1 MNSSIRIITTAG
13 DYLIANELMTAVQ
26 QILGNTFDVHACPI
40 NNLPE
45 HTGADLFLCV
55 SSRKTEL
62 AKKIP
67 QDKIVG
73 IELLPYNYFFIQVAK
88 LPAGA
93 TVHIFNNSTSYAKKL
108 EEYCGEL
115 SIDHIRFEYIS
126 YDEITEEE
134 AGRRLAAAKLIIGVE
149 TIVGVEGVLNH
160 RYKKYIQPD
169 ARIIAAKRIASVESA
184 CELMQWI
191 TSFGNKQLLL
201 QITENTN
208 QLNGQLQQITGIAQ
222 RISTS
227 INNETAALQ
236 DITTKFTQ
244 GVSQLEQ
251 VKNRSEVLAA
261 AAKNIGNV
269 ADAIKHISG
278 QTNLLALNAS
288 IEAARVGEHGRGF
301 AVVAKEVGKLAEESR
316 QSTENIRSAIVEVQ
330 AIVSEIV
337 PALIA
342 LAGEMEKNQK
352 FFTEV
357 SRSSQE
363 ENEAIM
369 QIFKALETISD
380 MGNGIVQ
387 ATTKLR

>member
-1 MNSSIRIITTAG
+1 MSAGIRLITTAG
-13 DYLIANELMTAVQ
+13 DGLIANELLEAVQ
-26 QILGNTFDVHACPI
+26 QILRNRFDASACPI
-40 NNLPE
+40 SKLPN
-45 HTGADLFLCV
+45 HHDADLFLCV

-62 AKKIP
+62 AQTIP
-67 QDKIVG
+67 QEKIIG

-88 LPAGA
+88 LPVGE

-108 EEYCGEL
+108 EEYCVQL
-115 SIDHIRFEYIS
+115 SIEHVRFEYIS
-126 YDEITEEE
+126 YDEISEEE
-134 AGRRLAAAKLIIGVE
+134 AGKRLGEAKYIIGVE
-149 TIVGVEGVLNH
+149 TIVGARGVLNQ
-160 RYKKYIQPD
+160 RFKKYIRPG

-191 TSFGNKQLLL
+191 TAFGNKQLLL

-208 QLNGQLQQITGIAQ
+208 HLNDQLQQITGIAQ
-222 RISTS
+222 KIASS
-227 INNETAALQ
+227 INKETAAFQ
-236 DITTKFTQ
+236 DISTKFNQ
-244 GVSQLEQ
+244 GVGQLEQ
-251 VKNRSEVLAA
+251 VKNQSEVLAA
-261 AAKNIGNV
+261 AARNISNV

-330 AIVSEIV
+330 AIVAQIV

-342 LAGEMEKNQK
+342 VSGEMEQNQK

-357 SRSSQE
+357 SMTSQE

-369 QIFKALETISD
+369 QIFKALETISA
-380 MGNGIVQ
+380 MGKGIVN
-387 ATTKLR
+387 ATTKLG

>member
-13 DYLIANELMTAVQ
+13 DYLIANELMVAVQ
-26 QILGNTFDVHACPI
+26 QILGNSFDVHACPI
-40 NNLPE
+40 NSLPE

-88 LPAGA
+88 LPVGA

-134 AGRRLAAAKLIIGVE
+134 AGKRLAVAKFIVGVE
-149 TIVGVEGVLNH
+149 TIVGAEGVLNQKF
-160 RYKKYIQPD
+160 KKYIQPD

-208 QLNGQLQQITGIAQ
+208 HLNGQLQQITGIAQ
-222 RISTS
+222 RISAS

-236 DITTKFTQ
+236 DISTKFTQ

-352 FFTEV
+352 FFAEV
-357 SRSSQE
+357 SQTSQE

-380 MGNGIVQ
+380 MGKGIVQ